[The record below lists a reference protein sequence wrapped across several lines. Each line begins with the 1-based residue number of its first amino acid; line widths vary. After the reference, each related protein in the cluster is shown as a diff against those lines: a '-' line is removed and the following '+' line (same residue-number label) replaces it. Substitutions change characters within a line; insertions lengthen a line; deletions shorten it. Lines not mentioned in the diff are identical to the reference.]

1 MHNET
6 YCFLYGRQMYCFLYV
21 NYHCSTVTTKLTA
34 FYHLILQVDNKLSLL
49 IRFAELNVVV

>member
-1 MHNET
+1 MKLT
-6 YCFLYGRQMYCFLYV
+6 AFSMDVKMYCFLYV